1 MIGLG
6 TFSSDYVA
14 NNAYPA
20 LRYMIITES
29 MSYRSLDGMRD
40 TACVGMPFNGLN
52 IPRFFYRVAGPPM
65 DNPLLLAGEIHDHI
79 CFMARSLPAGPGR
92 DTERLRGDDLFR
104 EMAGVLGANKF
115 ERWYLYRSVRI
126 GAKKSA
132 KDPQWPNYIDDYDA
146 FMATYHEFKGLPPYD
161 GGLQ

>member
-79 CFMARSLPAGPGR
+79 CFMARSLPAGPGLLR
-92 DTERLRGDDLFR
+92 SAAASPHGGWTAGARLEFWAKIFSGTIDSASPVPAHRLPRTGGCEESPD
-104 EMAGVLGANKF
+104 
-115 ERWYLYRSVRI
+115 WYPLRPR
-126 GAKKSA
+126 
-132 KDPQWPNYIDDYDA
+132 
-146 FMATYHEFKGLPPYD
+146 
-161 GGLQ
+161 